1 MRAQKQAQPQESSA
15 SPLKPS
21 APAAGTSR
29 DEHPILS
36 LQRTVGNQAVQR
48 RLQIR
53 QPLPATTLARD
64 DPKPATPAKPT
75 TPTDTELCK
84 NPFTIDEKIRCELL
98 KKPPVTDAAATETW
112 KQNLR
117 DLFKSAS
124 PAQTAQD
131 LHTRLTA
138 KLDDAFTLYFREQF
152 GLADRTEMLT
162 LLAANF
168 LPAPGTKP
176 KAVTSETIGD
186 KTAAAAGSFP
196 PSIQFGVAM
205 GNDLQGD
212 GVLFNPEFWV
222 VEYIAKF
229 GQQEKVFRSSKSQ
242 AAVLP
247 QLHDFIE
254 KNPTWGTADTS
265 VWIRVKVGGHGASA
279 AIEDLWNPGSTQHY
293 AFECYTAA
301 TLIQLRGFYLSYT
314 SAASEVTIGRAAFN
328 RDYDAFQLE
337 RQPNLPPTS
346 SLNPKLEI
354 KKLSRKYLISETSAF
369 QGELKKG
376 DEVPIQNPYLGSP
389 WGVENSIY
397 LGGDEFFAFP
407 KGKLTVDEYV
417 NWVANIAPSY
427 VTAAAAKELPKDL
440 EARKEYVRKNSYLET
455 CSRPKAQNVDL
466 P

>member
-1 MRAQKQAQPQESSA
+1 MRAQKQAQLQESSA

-98 KKPPVTDAAATETW
+98 KKPPETDAAATETW

-196 PSIQFGVAM
+196 PASSSVWRWGTTSRGTACCSTRNS
-205 GNDLQGD
+205 GSSSTS
-212 GVLFNPEFWV
+212 
-222 VEYIAKF
+222 
-229 GQQEKVFRSSKSQ
+229 RSSGS
-242 AAVLP
+242 
-247 QLHDFIE
+247 
-254 KNPTWGTADTS
+254 
-265 VWIRVKVGGHGASA
+265 RRRCSA
-279 AIEDLWNPGSTQHY
+279 
-293 AFECYTAA
+293 
-301 TLIQLRGFYLSYT
+301 RR
-314 SAASEVTIGRAAFN
+314 RA
-328 RDYDAFQLE
+328 RP
-337 RQPNLPPTS
+337 RSSPSCTTS
-346 SLNPKLEI
+346 SRRTRPGAP
-354 KKLSRKYLISETSAF
+354 RT
-369 QGELKKG
+369 
-376 DEVPIQNPYLGSP
+376 PRCGS
-389 WGVENSIY
+389 G
-397 LGGDEFFAFP
+397 
-407 KGKLTVDEYV
+407 
-417 NWVANIAPSY
+417 
-427 VTAAAAKELPKDL
+427 
-440 EARKEYVRKNSYLET
+440 
-455 CSRPKAQNVDL
+455 
-466 P
+466 